1 MPSTLPEGRAR
12 GRPVT
17 YVVTEEANES
27 ATTRAAA
34 ELEPFQLL
42 AVRSH
47 NVKVSG
53 LCCGCG
59 QQLRVA
65 LLKFVVHVSD
75 DLAAAVGLPSGVI
88 LEFRLCSTC
97 EQYARV
103 RQMSEP
109 PVVSA
114 AVGAA
119 ERRVF
124 ARHNVP
130 KDDIGCGHN
139 ESWD

>member
-59 QQLRVA
+59 QPSWTAQDLKPIARNLSRSGAQSRTGSRILR
-65 LLKFVVHVSD
+65 S
-75 DLAAAVGLPSGVI
+75 PSCR
-88 LEFRLCSTC
+88 RL
-97 EQYARV
+97 
-103 RQMSEP
+103 
-109 PVVSA
+109 
-114 AVGAA
+114 
-119 ERRVF
+119 RR
-124 ARHNVP
+124 RRLRR
-130 KDDIGCGHN
+130 
-139 ESWD
+139 SWTPFTIWE